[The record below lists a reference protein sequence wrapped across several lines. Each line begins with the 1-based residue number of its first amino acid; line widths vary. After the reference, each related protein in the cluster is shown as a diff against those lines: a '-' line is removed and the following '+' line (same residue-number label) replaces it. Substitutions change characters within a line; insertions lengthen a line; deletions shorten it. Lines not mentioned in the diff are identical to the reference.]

1 MDIHMKKKSG
11 TVVACK
17 VLSGLLLL
25 VSMMSALQAEEVE
38 KVLFLVVEKDDV
50 IASNTRLGR
59 FDRLELQAKERIKDY
74 KVSNAVAVV
83 ITNQRLV
90 AYRVMAGG

>member
-1 MDIHMKKKSG
+1 MKQNG
-11 TVVACK
+11 RTVVACTI
-17 VLSGLLLL
+17 LSGLLLL
-25 VSMMSALQAEEVE
+25 VSMMPALQAEEVE

-83 ITNQRLV
+83 VTNQRLV
-90 AYRVMAGG
+90 AYGVVAGG